1 MIIYITIIL
10 AFVLLQ
16 LIKEIYPRIHTIVYT
31 IYIFLFLT
39 YIFTVFIIPFVSQY
53 LNVLPTN
60 LLPVFKLLIFS
71 VALLFISQI
80 IEDLLLD
87 YEYTSLASLFTFTT
101 KAILLI
107 VWLNHMQ
114 QFYDKF
120 ISILGLLS

>member
-10 AFVLLQ
+10 VFVLLQ
-16 LIKEIYPRIHTIVYT
+16 LIKEIYPRIHPIVYT

-39 YIFTVFIIPFVSQY
+39 YILNVFIIPSVSQY
-53 LNVLPTN
+53 ITVIPAN

-71 VALLFISQI
+71 VILLFLSQI

>member
-39 YIFTVFIIPFVSQY
+39 YILTVFIIPLVSQY
-53 LNVLPTN
+53 INVIPTN
-60 LLPVFKLLIFS
+60 LLPVFKLLTFS
-71 VALLFISQI
+71 VILLFLSQI
-80 IEDLLLD
+80 IEDLLLG

-120 ISILGLLS
+120 ISSLGLLS

>member
-1 MIIYITIIL
+1 MVIYITIIL

-16 LIKEIYPRIHTIVYT
+16 LVKETYPRIHSIVYT

-39 YIFTVFIIPFVSQY
+39 YIFTVLIIPYVSQY
-53 LNVLPTN
+53 ISVIPAN
-60 LLPVFKLLIFS
+60 LLPVFKLLLFS
-71 VALLFISQI
+71 VVLLFLSQI
-80 IEDLLLD
+80 IEELFLD
-87 YEYTSLASLFTFTT
+87 YEYTSLATLFTFTT

-120 ISILGLLS
+120 LSILGLLS

>member
-10 AFVLLQ
+10 VFVLLQ
-16 LIKEIYPRIHTIVYT
+16 LIKEIYPRIHPIVYT

-39 YIFTVFIIPFVSQY
+39 YILNVFIIPSVSQY
-53 LNVLPTN
+53 ITIIPAN

-71 VALLFISQI
+71 VTLLFLSQI

-101 KAILLI
+101 KAILLM

>member
-1 MIIYITIIL
+1 MVIYITIIL

-16 LIKEIYPRIHTIVYT
+16 LVKETYPRIHSIVYT

-39 YIFTVFIIPFVSQY
+39 YIFTVLIIPYVSQY
-53 LNVLPTN
+53 ISVIPAN
-60 LLPVFKLLIFS
+60 LLPVFKLLLFS
-71 VALLFISQI
+71 VVLLFLSQI
-80 IEDLLLD
+80 IEELFLD

-120 ISILGLLS
+120 LSILGLLS

>member
-39 YIFTVFIIPFVSQY
+39 YILTVFIIPLVSQY
-53 LNVLPTN
+53 INVIPTN
-60 LLPVFKLLIFS
+60 LLPVFKLLTFS
-71 VALLFISQI
+71 VILLFLSQI

-107 VWLNHMQ
+107 VWLNHMR